1 VTRVLRFGPLLVPV
15 LIVVV
20 VELARAGGPPRPVPV
35 TSTAPR
41 FDRLE
46 ELVAASDVIVM
57 AEAVG
62 ARDGRLITDPERPD
76 AGVRTRLVELRP
88 VRTLMGD
95 PGASIVLE
103 EPATLL
109 DGSPVELDGVQAV
122 EIGARGIFFLVG
134 GGSEAA
140 PHHVL
145 VGPQGRFLV
154 EGDHLV
160 PAVDD
165 PLTTRLAAQGGPA
178 LATAVAVLAAPPS
191 GALSGSSLPP
201 ISGPLATNF
210 RRFPARLS

>member
-1 VTRVLRFGPLLVPV
+1 VV
-15 LIVVV
+15 IVVV
-20 VELARAGGPPRPVPV
+20 VELARGGGTVRPVPV

-57 AEAVG
+57 AEAVS
-62 ARDGRLITDPERPD
+62 ARAGRLITDTDRPD

-88 VRTLMGD
+88 VRTLVGN

-103 EPATLL
+103 EPAALL
-109 DGSPVELDGVQAV
+109 DGSPLELDGVRPV
-122 EIGARGIFFLVG
+122 EIGGRGIFFLVA

-140 PHHVL
+140 PHHTL

-154 EGDHLV
+154 DGDRLV

-165 PLTTRLAAQGGPA
+165 PLTARLAAQGGAALVAAVTA
-178 LATAVAVLAAPPS
+178 LAEPPS
-191 GALSGSSLPP
+191 GALSDSSLPR